1 MLLAVAPPALF
12 CALSRSRCASQVSG
26 APDRPHLV
34 SIGDSEFERNAAHH
48 AAKACSAASVKT
60 VKLIDPWEGP
70 TIAELRTQLQQLTE
84 SLQEISARE
93 TSVDLETDVVGSSC
107 RCVECTS
114 GPMCTDGAQ
123 VNPSARGEQRAA

>member
-1 MLLAVAPPALF
+1 
-12 CALSRSRCASQVSG
+12 VSG

-93 TSVDLETDVVGSSC
+93 TSVDLETEPAAGGMLL
-107 RCVECTS
+107 VECTA